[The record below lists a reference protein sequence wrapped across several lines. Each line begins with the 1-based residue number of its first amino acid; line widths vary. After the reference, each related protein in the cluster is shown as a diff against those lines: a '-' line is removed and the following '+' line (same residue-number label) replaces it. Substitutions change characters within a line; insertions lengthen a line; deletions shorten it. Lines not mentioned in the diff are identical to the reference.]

1 MRLRLYAG
9 QLTGAYGRTWMNHP
23 PRYPDYAEIHRAR
36 WRRWW
41 VALPV
46 ILFLSA
52 MATMLLWPEGKP
64 TRTPSFWF
72 WSLVLPLLLWLIA
85 VAGRWLVWLVALY
98 NRNTYREMIAESL
111 NSWWRYRTRSL
122 PVEQV
127 LLITPLGDE
136 EADHE
141 SLLSSSLPPTPLQ
154 GTDAT
159 GNTLLRCSQVLGM
172 QSRPVLLARYLARRL
187 LTPLRQN
194 DEARLVQVFCWLGD
208 DDSLATFT
216 QALES
221 EGIRLPEDV
230 VRLFDAGELDKVI
243 DAMPQDEQALMLC
256 AGCGEGVPDTG
267 SIAGEGAFAWLCGH
281 QAQAQMHRAEILN
294 PDAGETPQQL
304 TAQLSRYARLNAVP
318 ERVLA
323 ADKTAMDTLLPSG
336 WSAVD
341 HVLTPWLGHAGAV
354 TPFIV
359 LSLAAL
365 SARNGQSCGWT
376 TPLMGSQLIT
386 GVCVPRGN
394 LPH

>member
-1 MRLRLYAG
+1 
-9 QLTGAYGRTWMNHP
+9 MNHP
-23 PRYPDYAEIHRAR
+23 PRYPDYADIHRAR

-52 MATMLLWPEGKP
+52 MTTMLLWPEGKP

-85 VAGRWLVWLVALY
+85 VAGRWLVWLVALF
-98 NRNTYREMIAESL
+98 NRNTYQVTIAESL
-111 NSWWRYRTRSL
+111 DTWWQYRSRTL
-122 PVEQV
+122 PVEHI
-127 LLITPLGDE
+127 LLVTPLGDE
-136 EADHE
+136 DADHE
-141 SLLSSSLPPTPLQ
+141 PLISSSFPPTPLQ
-154 GTDAT
+154 STDAA
-159 GNTLLRCSQVLGM
+159 GNALLRCSQVLGM
-172 QSRPVLLARYLARRL
+172 QSRSVLLARYLARRL
-187 LTPLRQN
+187 LSHLRQN
-194 DEARLVQVFCWLGD
+194 DETRPVQSFCWLGD
-208 DDSLATFT
+208 DDSLAAFT
-216 QALES
+216 QVLES
-221 EGIRLPEDV
+221 DGMRLPDDV
-230 VRLFDAGELDKVI
+230 IRMDDASKLDNVT

-267 SIAGEGAFAWLCGH
+267 SVAGEGAFAWLCGH
-281 QAQAQMHRAEILN
+281 QAQVLMHRAEILN

-304 TAQLSRYARLNAVP
+304 TAQLSRCAHLNAAP

-323 ADKTAMDTLLPSG
+323 ADKTAMDILLPSG

-341 HVLTPWLGHAGAV
+341 HVLMPWLGHAGAV

-365 SARNGQSCGWT
+365 SARNGQPCGWT
-376 TPLMGSQLIT
+376 ASLMDNQLMT

-394 LPH
+394 HPH

>member
-1 MRLRLYAG
+1 
-9 QLTGAYGRTWMNHP
+9 MNHP
-23 PRYPDYAEIHRAR
+23 PRYPDYADIHHAR

-98 NRNTYREMIAESL
+98 NRNTYQVTIAESL
-111 NSWWRYRTRSL
+111 DAWWQYRSRTL
-122 PVEQV
+122 PVEHV
-127 LLITPLGDE
+127 LLVTPLGDE
-136 EADHE
+136 DADHE
-141 SLLSSSLPPTPLQ
+141 PLLSSSLPPTPLQ
-154 GTDAT
+154 STDAS
-159 GNTLLRCSQVLGM
+159 GSALLRCSQVLGM
-172 QSRPVLLARYLARRL
+172 QSRSVLLARYLARRL
-187 LTPLRQN
+187 LTQFRQN
-194 DEARLVQVFCWLGD
+194 DEARPVQVFCWLGD
-208 DDSLATFT
+208 DDSLAAFT

-221 EGIRLPEDV
+221 DGMRLPDDV
-230 VRLFDAGELDKVI
+230 IRMDDASKLDNVT

-256 AGCGEGVPDTG
+256 AGCGEGEADNG
-267 SIAGEGAFAWLCGH
+267 SVAGEGAFAWLCGH
-281 QAQAQMHRAEILN
+281 QALALMYRAEILN

-304 TAQLSRYARLNAVP
+304 VGQLSRYARLNAAP
-318 ERVLA
+318 ERVIA

-365 SARNGQSCGWT
+365 SARNGQACGWT
-376 TPLMGSQLIT
+376 ASLMDNQLMT

>member
-1 MRLRLYAG
+1 
-9 QLTGAYGRTWMNHP
+9 MNHP
-23 PRYPDYAEIHRAR
+23 PRYPDYADIHRAR

-46 ILFLSA
+46 MLFLSA

-72 WSLVLPLLLWLIA
+72 WSVVLPLLLWLIA

-98 NRNTYREMIAESL
+98 NRNTHRDTIAESL
-111 NSWWRYRTRSL
+111 DKWWRYRSRTL
-122 PVEQV
+122 PIEQV
-127 LLITPLGDE
+127 LLVTPLGDE
-136 EADHE
+136 DADHE

-159 GNTLLRCSQVLGM
+159 GNALLRCSQVLGM

-187 LTPLRQN
+187 LTHLRRN
-194 DEARLVQVFCWLGD
+194 DEVRPVQVFCWLGD
-208 DDSLATFT
+208 DDGLAAFT

-221 EGIRLPEDV
+221 DGIRLPDDV
-230 VRLFDAGELDKVI
+230 LRIRDARELDKVV
-243 DAMPQDEQALMLC
+243 DAMPLDELALMLC
-256 AGCGEGVPDTG
+256 AGCGQGVPNADAT
-267 SIAGEGAFAWLCGH
+267 AGEGAFAWLCGH
-281 QAQAQMHRAEILN
+281 RAQALIHRAEILN
-294 PDAGETPQQL
+294 PDTGETSQLL
-304 TAQLSRYARLNAVP
+304 TAQLSRYARLNMAP
-318 ERVLA
+318 ELVLA

-341 HVLTPWLGHAGAV
+341 HVLMPWLGHAGVV

-365 SARNGQSCGWT
+365 SARNGQACGWT
-376 TPLMGSQLIT
+376 ASLMDNPLLT

>member
-1 MRLRLYAG
+1 
-9 QLTGAYGRTWMNHP
+9 MNHP
-23 PRYPDYAEIHRAR
+23 PRYPDYTEIHRAR

-98 NRNTYREMIAESL
+98 NRNTYRETIVESL
-111 NSWWRYRTRSL
+111 DTWWQYRSRTL
-122 PVEQV
+122 PIEHV
-127 LLITPLGDE
+127 LLVTPLGDE

-141 SLLSSSLPPTPLQ
+141 TLLSSSFPPTPLQ
-154 GTDAT
+154 CTDAS
-159 GNTLLRCSQVLGM
+159 GNALLRCSQVLGM

-187 LTPLRQN
+187 LTHLRKN
-194 DEARLVQVFCWLGD
+194 DEARPVQVFCWLGD
-208 DDSLATFT
+208 DDSLAAFM

-221 EGIRLPEDV
+221 EGIRLPDDV
-230 VRLFDAGELDKVI
+230 IRPGDARKLDNVT

-256 AGCGEGVPDTG
+256 AGCGEGVADAD

-281 QAQAQMHRAEILN
+281 QAQAKMHRAEILI
-294 PDAGETPQQL
+294 PDTGETPQQL
-304 TAQLSRYARLNAVP
+304 VEQLSRYARLNAAP

-341 HVLTPWLGHAGAV
+341 RVLMPWLGNAGTA

-359 LSLAAL
+359 LSLAVLA
-365 SARNGQSCGWT
+365 ARNGQSCGWT

>member
-1 MRLRLYAG
+1 
-9 QLTGAYGRTWMNHP
+9 MNHP
-23 PRYPDYAEIHRAR
+23 PRYPDYADIHRAR

-98 NRNTYREMIAESL
+98 NRNTYQVTIAESL
-111 NSWWRYRTRSL
+111 DAWWQYRSRTL
-122 PVEQV
+122 PVEHV
-127 LLITPLGDE
+127 LLVTPLGDE
-136 EADHE
+136 DADHE
-141 SLLSSSLPPTPLQ
+141 PLLSSSLPPTPLQ
-154 GTDAT
+154 STDAS
-159 GNTLLRCSQVLGM
+159 GSALLRCSQVLGM
-172 QSRPVLLARYLARRL
+172 QSRSVLLARYLARRL
-187 LTPLRQN
+187 LTQFRQN
-194 DEARLVQVFCWLGD
+194 DEARPVQVFCWLGD
-208 DDSLATFT
+208 DDSLAAFT

-230 VRLFDAGELDKVI
+230 IRLFDARQLDSVI
-243 DAMPQDEQALMLC
+243 DATPHDEQALMLC
-256 AGCGEGVPDTG
+256 AGCGEGEADNG
-267 SIAGEGAFAWLCGH
+267 SVAGEGAFAWLCGH
-281 QAQAQMHRAEILN
+281 QALALMYRAEILN

-304 TAQLSRYARLNAVP
+304 VGQFSRYAHLNAAP
-318 ERVLA
+318 ERVIA

-365 SARNGQSCGWT
+365 SARNGQACGWT
-376 TPLMGSQLIT
+376 ASLMDNQLMT